1 GHVRAVHRHAGH
13 RRTVHQRPAGQ
24 QQRHLPHAC
33 HQLCRGHG
41 GPHPREPRSARQL
54 RRRLR
59 RLRHRQRLQRYG
71 HRRGR
76 RVYGSGARCSRHLH
90 VEAGDQ
96 FRRAWPAG
104 GQGPGD
110 HRHVHDA
117 TDLHGKRAVERTR
130 RRRADLHHL
139 FPGAMMMQIS
149 SIRSRQ
155 GGVTLIEL
163 MVAMVLGLIIIGG
176 VFAVYLS
183 TADARRTN
191 ETIARIQE
199 DARFAL
205 RTVKDDLR
213 LAGNWGKTRTTGT
226 LDGFKGLPT
235 QLDPISGDCEDRWY
249 IDLVQAVWAANG
261 TNPFSGTCLPAH
273 LANTDMLA
281 VRYAAPEEATTLTS
295 GVMYVRSDM
304 ARGEVFDGGVGATG
318 SYSVDAEDHAL
329 VTHLYY
335 VRPYTR
341 VAGDNLPSL
350 RRIRL

>member
-1 GHVRAVHRHAGH
+1 
-13 RRTVHQRPAGQ
+13 
-24 QQRHLPHAC
+24 
-33 HQLCRGHG
+33 
-41 GPHPREPRSARQL
+41 
-54 RRRLR
+54 
-59 RLRHRQRLQRYG
+59 
-71 HRRGR
+71 
-76 RVYGSGARCSRHLH
+76 
-90 VEAGDQ
+90 
-96 FRRAWPAG
+96 
-104 GQGPGD
+104 
-110 HRHVHDA
+110 
-117 TDLHGKRAVERTR
+117 
-130 RRRADLHHL
+130 

-261 TNPFSGTCLPAH
+261 TNPFSGTCVPAH

-329 VTHLYY
+329 ATHPYY
-335 VRPYTR
+335 VRPHTP

-350 RRIRL
+350 RRIRLAPGPALVDEEIISGIEDFQVQYGIDDDGDGSVNRYIDPDAGVNTARVIAIRLWVLARADSAEVGFTDDQA

>member
-1 GHVRAVHRHAGH
+1 
-13 RRTVHQRPAGQ
+13 
-24 QQRHLPHAC
+24 
-33 HQLCRGHG
+33 
-41 GPHPREPRSARQL
+41 
-54 RRRLR
+54 
-59 RLRHRQRLQRYG
+59 
-71 HRRGR
+71 
-76 RVYGSGARCSRHLH
+76 
-90 VEAGDQ
+90 
-96 FRRAWPAG
+96 
-104 GQGPGD
+104 
-110 HRHVHDA
+110 
-117 TDLHGKRAVERTR
+117 
-130 RRRADLHHL
+130 
-139 FPGAMMMQIS
+139 MMMQIS

-261 TNPFSGTCLPAH
+261 TNPFSGTCVPAH

-350 RRIRL
+350 RRIRLAPGPALVDEEIISGIEDFQVQYGIDDDGDGSVNRYIDPDAGVNTARVIAIRLWVLARADSAEVGFTDDQAYQYADRKYTPNDGFRRMLVTSTILLRNRIPVPTT